1 MTGIGKSNLEF
12 QEHVIKDLYFGQQFR
27 KTGDYK
33 YFKGLSAT
41 DDEGYANFISNGF
54 DNNGN
59 LYLNNFLMHINSY
72 FDKFQE
78 YYSGSGAYQEPGVD
92 DFNYNWKVIL
102 DLFGIKY
109 K

>member
-1 MTGIGKSNLEF
+1 VRFLFS
-12 QEHVIKDLYFGQQFR
+12 
-27 KTGDYK
+27 YK
-33 YFKGLSAT
+33 IFSPRAIDKGFFICYISTIISSA
-41 DDEGYANFISNGF
+41 
-54 DNNGN
+54 
-59 LYLNNFLMHINSY
+59 NSY